1 MPVSWHLGVVNL
13 PRNRLEHLWKRQALH
28 LVIFLLA
35 GSLTERHK
43 HSLKMKAT
51 KINSNQPCV
60 KTLMQN
66 MQADLLF
73 IWQKAVIRRSRLG
86 WDLRLLRCLFF
97 RIPDKPRII
106 YSDWVIMQFLISC
119 FCTVHFLDETFEL
132 LMQDQ
137 NTIES
142 TSCTLLSLENI
153 LIALEGSSMIK

>member
-13 PRNRLEHLWKRQALH
+13 PRNRLERLWKRRALH
-28 LVIFLLA
+28 LVIFLLVE
-35 GSLTERHK
+35 SLTERHK
-43 HSLKMKAT
+43 HSLKIKAT

-86 WDLRLLRCLFF
+86 WDLCLLRCLFF
-97 RIPDKPRII
+97 RIPNKPWVI

-119 FCTVHFLDETFEL
+119 FCTVQFLWIANAGSEYNWECLLHPPVLKKHRNSFRRKFE
-132 LMQDQ
+132 
-137 NTIES
+137 E
-142 TSCTLLSLENI
+142 
-153 LIALEGSSMIK
+153 